1 MKRYLVT
8 GGSGFTGSAIVK
20 RLSEEGNLVRVFDNG
35 FRGSGI
41 NLSSLKNVE
50 LYKGDIR
57 SLMMLSKL
65 PKIAIQSYTSH
76 I

>member
-8 GGSGFTGSAIVK
+8 GGSGFIGSAIVK

-50 LYKGDIR
+50 LY
-57 SLMMLSKL
+57 
-65 PKIAIQSYTSH
+65 
-76 I
+76 